1 MQQITVLCVG
11 RLKESYLA
19 AACAEYQKRLQTL
32 CRLQIVELPAA
43 RLPDDPA
50 PAQIQQ
56 ALEKEGAVLLEK
68 IPPGAAV
75 IALCVEGRQMPS
87 EAFSRLLQDYATA
100 GKDKVCFIVGGSFG
114 LADAVKRRADRRLS
128 VSEMTFPHQ
137 LFRVMLLEQI
147 YRAKQIERG
156 SKYHK

>member
-11 RLKESYLA
+11 RLKEPYLT
-19 AACAEYQKRLQTL
+19 AACAEYQKRMQTL
-32 CRLQIVELPAA
+32 CKLQILELPAQ
-43 RLPDDPA
+43 RTPDDPND
-50 PAQIQQ
+50 AQIRQ
-56 ALEKEGAVLLEK
+56 AIEKEGALILEK
-68 IPPGAAV
+68 IPAGAAV
-75 IALCVEGRQMPS
+75 VALCVEGKQMDS
-87 EAFSRLLQDYATA
+87 ERFSRLLSDYATA
-100 GKDKVCFIVGGSFG
+100 GKDKVCFVIGGSFG
-114 LADAVKRRADRRLS
+114 LSDAVKRRADRRLS

>member
-11 RLKESYLA
+11 RLKEPYLA

-32 CRLQIVELPAA
+32 CRLQIVELPAQK
-43 RLPDDPA
+43 LPDDPA
-50 PAQIQQ
+50 PAQIAR
-56 ALEKEGAVLLEK
+56 ALEKEGAAILER
-68 IPPGAAV
+68 IPRDAAV
-75 IALCVEGRQMPS
+75 LALCVEGKQMRS
-87 EAFSRLLQDYATA
+87 EAFSRLLSDYATA
-100 GKDKVCFIVGGSFG
+100 GRDKVCFVIGGSFG
-114 LADAVKRRADRRLS
+114 LSDTVKRRADRRLS

>member
-1 MQQITVLCVG
+1 MQQITILCVG
-11 RLKESYLA
+11 RLKEPYLT

-32 CRLQIVELPAA
+32 CKLQIIEVPVQK
-43 RLPDDPA
+43 LPDEPH
-50 PAQIQQ
+50 PTQIAQV
-56 ALEKEGAVLLEK
+56 LDKEGDILLEK
-68 IPPGAAV
+68 IPSGAAV
-75 IALCVEGRQMPS
+75 IALCVEGKQMSS
-87 EAFSRLLQDYATA
+87 EGFSRMLSDYAT
-100 GKDKVCFIVGGSFG
+100 GGTDKICFVIGGSFG
-114 LADAVKRRADRRLS
+114 LSDAVKRRADRRLS

>member
-11 RLKESYLA
+11 RLKEPYLT

-32 CRLQIVELPAA
+32 CKLQIVELPAQK
-43 RLPDDPA
+43 LPDDPNDS
-50 PAQIQQ
+50 QIRQ
-56 ALEKEGAVLLEK
+56 ALDKEGAGILDK
-68 IPPGAAV
+68 IPAGAAV
-75 IALCVEGRQMPS
+75 VALCIEGKQMDS
-87 EAFSRLLQDYATA
+87 ERFSRLLSDYATA
-100 GKDKVCFIVGGSFG
+100 GKDKVCFVIGGSFG
-114 LADAVKRRADRRLS
+114 LSDAVKRRADCRLS
-128 VSEMTFPHQ
+128 VSAMTFPHQ

>member
-11 RLKESYLA
+11 RLKEAYLA
-19 AACAEYQKRLQTL
+19 DASAEYQKRLQTL
-32 CRLQIVELPAA
+32 CRLQIIELPA
-43 RLPDDPA
+43 RKLPDDPA
-50 PAQIQQ
+50 PAQIAQ
-56 ALEKEGAVLLEK
+56 ALEKEGAALLQK

-75 IALCVEGRQMPS
+75 VALCVEGKQMDS
-87 EAFSRLLQDYATA
+87 LSFSRLLSDYATA
-100 GKDKVCFIVGGSFG
+100 GKDKVCFIIGGSFG
-114 LADAVKRRADRRLS
+114 LADAVKRRADRCLS

>member
-11 RLKESYLA
+11 RLKEPYLA

-32 CRLQIVELPAA
+32 CKLQIIELPAQK
-43 RLPDDPA
+43 LPDDPHDT
-50 PAQIQQ
+50 QIRQ
-56 ALEKEGAVLLEK
+56 ALDKEGKEILDK
-68 IPPGAAV
+68 IPAGAAV
-75 IALCVEGRQMPS
+75 VALCVEGKSMDS
-87 EAFSRLLQDYATA
+87 ERFSRLLSDYATA
-100 GKDKVCFIVGGSFG
+100 GKDKVCFVIGGSFG
-114 LADAVKRRADRRLS
+114 LSDAVKRRADCRLS